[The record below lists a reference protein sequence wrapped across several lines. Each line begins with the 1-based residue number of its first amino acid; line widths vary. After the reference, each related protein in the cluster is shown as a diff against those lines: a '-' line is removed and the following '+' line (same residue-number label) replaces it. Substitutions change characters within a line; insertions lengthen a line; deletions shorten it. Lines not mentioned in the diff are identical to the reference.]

1 MFYAGTLSMGIIIR
15 AEDLDSG
22 EYDHGGDDESQPGEE
37 DGDSGDQA
45 VQRGPGVGRVT
56 AIPGIQGSSKY
67 IKNYSS

>member
-22 EYDHGGDDESQPGEE
+22 EYDQGGDDESQPGED

-45 VQRGPGVGRVT
+45 V
-56 AIPGIQGSSKY
+56 
-67 IKNYSS
+67 